1 MRNRFKAQDRGIAML
16 LVLISLMMA
25 TILTMSYVASRD
37 NSTAIGDN
45 VANSAAA
52 RWAADSG
59 LDVGVAILETQS
71 TWRTSHVAGKLVS
84 GFPLSGGT
92 FDLDVMDVQTGFPPT
107 DKTEYVR
114 LTSTALVN
122 GLQQQAV
129 AEAYAPLNP
138 GTSVD
143 VDLSEFAVFA
153 GNSLD
158 MQNQSIITRWP
169 MAPLSSIGRR
179 LLIGTKA
186 TGASS
191 IVLGGTAASVDATV
205 FAPPSASNSLI
216 SNTASPPVKKTALLD
231 PIPLPAPPSS
241 GVTAPLI
248 SLNPDLTMNGGTALV
263 VANSHYRNVELK
275 NNAVRTIKGNITTI
289 SDQDYKINTGSKLV
303 IDGAVKMVIF
313 GGLIMDTGS
322 IELKPGAKL
331 TMFARGAA
339 GGQPVE
345 IKDGYIGDV
354 RGNSIRDNSG
364 KASWMDPNRIQ
375 LYSSAPSGAAGEWRL
390 EANSVVKGNIYAP
403 QASQVSLRNT
413 SALYGRVAARVVQMR
428 DSAAVFYD
436 HTLDSRT
443 GYSNPKSMIF
453 KSDGHIQPAVASIT
467 TLDASSLQT
476 LADSLLVTVTSV
488 VDGVLGLLGIG
499 PTSPPV
505 NTPPVVAANDPTP
518 RPVPVDYHIVS
529 YGLPVSSWEH

>member
-1 MRNRFKAQDRGIAML
+1 MRNPFRRQDRGVAML

-45 VANSAAA
+45 IANSAAA

-59 LDVGVAILETQS
+59 LDMGLAILQTQS
-71 TWRTSHVAGKLVS
+71 NWRTTQVGGKMVS
-84 GFPLSGGT
+84 GYALAGGT
-92 FDLDVMDVQTGFPPT
+92 VDLDVMDRQTGFPPT
-107 DKTEYVR
+107 DKSEYIR
-114 LTSTALVN
+114 LTSTAVVN
-122 GLQQQAV
+122 GLKQQTV
-129 AEAYAPLNP
+129 ADAYAPLNP
-138 GTSVD
+138 GTTVD

-158 MQNQSIITRWP
+158 MENQSIITRWP
-169 MAPLSSIGRR
+169 MSPLSSIGRR
-179 LLIGTKA
+179 LLIGTKS
-186 TGASS
+186 TNASS
-191 IVLGGTAASVDATV
+191 IILGGTAAAIDTTV
-205 FAPPSASNSLI
+205 IVPPAASNSLI
-216 SNTASPPVKKTALLD
+216 SNSASPPVKKTALLD

-248 SLNPDLTMNGGTALV
+248 SPNPDLTMNGGTALV

-289 SDQDYKINTGSKLV
+289 ADQDYKINTGSKLV

-313 GGLIMDTGS
+313 GGLILDTGS

-331 TMFARGAA
+331 VVFTRGAS

-354 RGNSIRDNSG
+354 RSNNVRDNSG
-364 KASWMDPNRIQ
+364 KASWMDPTRIL
-375 LYSSAPSGAAGEWRL
+375 LYSSAPSGAAGEWRM

-403 QASQVSLRNT
+403 QASQVTLRDT

-428 DSAAVFYD
+428 DNAALFYD
-436 HTLDSRT
+436 PTLNSRT

-453 KSDGHIQPAVASIT
+453 NASGHVQPAVASVA
-467 TLDASSLQT
+467 TLDVSSLQNVANS
-476 LADSLLVTVTSV
+476 LAVTVASVIDGITS
-488 VDGVLGLLGIG
+488 LIA
-499 PTSPPV
+499 PASPSSS
-505 NTPPVVAANDPTP
+505 TPPAVGPGDPTP
-518 RPVPVDYHIVS
+518 RPIPVEYQLVS
-529 YGLPVSSWEH
+529 YGMPVSSWEH